1 MGRLC
6 CVTFADW
13 LKGKADEKAE
23 ALKVETPTTG
33 IASSSSKANR
43 SMFLFVHLLILCF
56 VMGHYFIFS
65 PYTGGV
71 VCRVARLSALIFLKP
86 FFLSTLY
93 CLNYMT
99 DTQGWMLWHN
109 PITDSIVSV
118 LFVLLLIWLVV
129 SLIFALPILVCFVF
143 YGVVFFIPPI
153 AYFIVNYKKLRLSY
167 KKYDR
172 KEATESE
179 VMEADGAVVIL
190 KRLLFYSV
198 FAGIVFASY
207 LYPFYLGEDYIHAV
221 KRVGSSIEVSLGW
234 PAWRVSF
241 SWPEVSFPNQLALS
255 VSLSAFSM
263 EYALMAWSVVLSKIY
278 PRGYAHDG
286 VTEDKP
292 LCGKRS

>member
-1 MGRLC
+1 MAG
-6 CVTFADW
+6 
-13 LKGKADEKAE
+13 AE
-23 ALKVETPTTG
+23 DNAAPEV
-33 IASSSSKANR
+33 SS
-43 SMFLFVHLLILCF
+43 
-56 VMGHYFIFS
+56 
-65 PYTGGV
+65 GGV
-71 VCRVARLSALIFLKP
+71 SLVSTAAKVVLEVEMVTAAYDKYARNK
-86 FFLSTLY
+86 
-93 CLNYMT
+93 
-99 DTQGWMLWHN
+99 
-109 PITDSIVSV
+109 
-118 LFVLLLIWLVV
+118 
-129 SLIFALPILVCFVF
+129 
-143 YGVVFFIPPI
+143 
-153 AYFIVNYKKLRLSY
+153 
-167 KKYDR
+167 
-172 KEATESE
+172 ATESE